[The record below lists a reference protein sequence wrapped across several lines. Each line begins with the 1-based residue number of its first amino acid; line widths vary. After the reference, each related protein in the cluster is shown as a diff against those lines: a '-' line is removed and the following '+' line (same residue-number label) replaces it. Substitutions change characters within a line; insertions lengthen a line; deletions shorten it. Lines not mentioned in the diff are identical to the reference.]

1 MVYNEKLASMVREII
16 HEKRNISEKK
26 MFGGLAF
33 MLNGKMFCGI
43 VKDDLMVRT
52 GPENYEKA
60 LNKPHT
66 RPMDFTGKPMKG
78 FVFVAP
84 QGCKTT
90 KALSEWIGLG
100 LDYVSR
106 LKK

>member
-1 MVYNEKLASMVREII
+1 MVYNEKLAVLIRDMIKG
-16 HEKRNISEKK
+16 KRSITEKK

-52 GPENYEKA
+52 GPENYEIA
-60 LNKPHT
+60 LSKPHS
-66 RPMDFTGKPMKG
+66 RPMDFSGKPMRG

-84 QGCKTT
+84 PGYKNAT
-90 KALSEWIGLG
+90 ALSEWIGLG
-100 LDYVSR
+100 LNYVSK